1 MSRRGAESPARAE
14 TCRRPPRDVR
24 SGALPGRARVKLHE
38 FQAKAVFREAGLSVP
53 RGRPASTPED
63 AAAAYR
69 ELASGVAV
77 VKAQIHAGGR
87 GKAGGVKLV
96 RSAEE
101 AAAVAR
107 SLLGKPL
114 VTKQTGPAGTVV
126 RRVLI
131 EEGLEIAREAY
142 AAVVLDRRLECPVLM
157 ASAQGGMEIEE
168 VAAKDPT
175 AIVRER
181 VDPYAGLFG
190 YQARR
195 LAYRLGFPKESAGKA
210 AAVLQGLA
218 RVFLDRDASLVE
230 VIPLVAVKDG
240 RVICLDGKMTLDDN
254 AGYRQPAVVAM
265 RDLDEEDP
273 TERRAKDAGLSYVKL
288 DGDIGCLVNGAG
300 LAMATM
306 DLVKHHGGE
315 PANFLDVG
323 GGATTEQVTTAFRI
337 ILEDPHVKGILVNI
351 FGGILRCD
359 VLAEGVV
366 AATKAASLSV
376 PLVVRLEGTN
386 VEQGRAILASSG
398 LAITAAT
405 DLTDAARKIVEAVR

>member
-1 MSRRGAESPARAE
+1 
-14 TCRRPPRDVR
+14 
-24 SGALPGRARVKLHE
+24 VKLHE
-38 FQAKAVFREAGLSVP
+38 FQAKAVFREAGLAVP
-53 RGRPASTPED
+53 RGRPATSPED

-69 ELASGVAV
+69 ELGTGLAV

-107 SLLGKPL
+107 GLLGRPL
-114 VTKQTGPAGTVV
+114 VTAQTGPEGTVV
-126 RRVLI
+126 RRVLV
-131 EEGLEIAREAY
+131 EEGVEIAREAY
-142 AAVVLDRRLECPVLM
+142 AAVVLDRRLEVPVMM

-168 VAAKDPT
+168 LAARDPA

-181 VDPYAGLFG
+181 VDPVSGLAAFQG
-190 YQARR
+190 RR
-195 LAYRLGFPKESAGKA
+195 LAYRLGFTGESASRA
-210 AAVLQGLA
+210 SATMQALA

-230 VIPLVAVKDG
+230 VNPLIQARDG
-240 RVICLDGKMTLDDN
+240 RVMCLDGKMTVDDN
-254 AGYRQPAVVAM
+254 AIFRQPALASM

-288 DGDIGCLVNGAG
+288 DGNIGCLVNGAG

-306 DLVKHHGGE
+306 DLVQHHGGS

-337 ILEDPHVKGILVNI
+337 ILEDPNVRGILVNI

-366 AATKAASLSV
+366 AATRAASLRV

-386 VEQGRAILASSG
+386 VERGREILATSG
-398 LAITAAT
+398 LAITPAT
-405 DLTDAARKIVEAVR
+405 DLTDAATKIVEALR

>member
-1 MSRRGAESPARAE
+1 
-14 TCRRPPRDVR
+14 
-24 SGALPGRARVKLHE
+24 VKLHE
-38 FQAKAVFREAGLSVP
+38 FQAKAVFREAGLPVP
-53 RGRPASTPED
+53 RGRPAATPED
-63 AAAAYR
+63 AAAAYA
-69 ELASGVAV
+69 ELGSGLAV

-96 RSAEE
+96 RGADE
-101 AAAVAR
+101 AASVAR
-107 SLLGKPL
+107 ALLGKPL
-114 VTKQTGPAGTVV
+114 VTAQTGPQGTVV
-126 RRVLI
+126 RRVLV
-131 EEGLEIAREAY
+131 EEGLPIAKEVY
-142 AAVVLDRRLECPVLM
+142 AAVTLDRRLETPVLM
-157 ASAQGGMEIEE
+157 ASAQGGMEIEG
-168 VAAKDPT
+168 VAARDPS
-175 AIVRER
+175 AILRET
-181 VDPYAGLFG
+181 VDARAGLHGF
-190 YQARR
+190 QARR
-195 LAYRLGFPKESAGKA
+195 VALRLGLPAEAVNRV

-230 VIPLVAVKDG
+230 VNPLVVLKDG
-240 RVICLDGKMTLDDN
+240 KAVCLDGKVTLDDN
-254 AGYRQPAVVAM
+254 AGFRQAGLVAM

-306 DLVKHHGGE
+306 DLVKQHGRS

-366 AATKAASLSV
+366 AAAKAVGLHV

-386 VEQGRAILASSG
+386 VERGREILAASG
-398 LAITAAT
+398 LAIVPAS
-405 DLTDAARKIVEAVR
+405 DLADAARKVGEAVA